1 MNRVL
6 LSGVRVW
13 ITKEVIRVN
22 PQLLKSH
29 TSEWRA
35 AGGALHWIACV
46 NPHFFE
52 NHRSEWRA
60 AVGAV
65 TWIACIHFCG
75 LGLEGLASFLL
86 LGIQESMNR
95 HLGKA

>member
-1 MNRVL
+1 MPILTFCKTIEMNRVL

-35 AGGALHWIACV
+35 AGGALHWTACV
-46 NPHFFE
+46 NPHFVKTTE
-52 NHRSEWRA
+52 VNGVPLWA
-60 AVGAV
+60 
-65 TWIACIHFCG
+65 
-75 LGLEGLASFLL
+75 L
-86 LGIQESMNR
+86 
-95 HLGKA
+95 